1 MAWIA
6 DCYVLLVKISHACVQ
21 GYHDVGSV
29 FLLTLGDQRAFEV
42 FQQVSESY
50 HREPM
55 GAGFEI
61 VMQTTRLLFP
71 LLNAED
77 SELHA
82 YIRESGVRFG
92 AFLFAQC
99 LGDTSLPA
107 TGLCVA

>member
-1 MAWIA
+1 ML
-6 DCYVLLVKISHACVQ
+6 VLIRRGLLIVAYCLWPATLRTQ

-42 FQQVSESY
+42 FQRVSESY

-55 GAGFEI
+55 GAGFET

-82 YIRESGVRFG
+82 YIRESGVR
-92 AFLFAQC
+92 LRVC
-99 LGDTSLPA
+99 LVCALLMNS
-107 TGLCVA
+107 